1 MIKTDFPVEANIREQ
16 FSHTYN
22 RLFEFARNNAFC
34 DSIFNNI
41 HKEAYKIVKYFL
53 TLLIKKITITVRICK
68 DFPVEANI
76 REQFSHTYNRLF
88 EFARNNVD
96 AFLFTVDIQ

>member
-1 MIKTDFPVEANIREQ
+1 MLELSEIIKT
-16 FSHTYN
+16 
-22 RLFEFARNNAFC
+22 
-34 DSIFNNI
+34 
-41 HKEAYKIVKYFL
+41 
-53 TLLIKKITITVRICK
+53 

-96 AFLFTVDIQ
+96 AFIYKFSL